1 MSTAKTVGT
10 QLVNLC
16 RQGKNIE
23 AIETLF
29 ADNVVSVEAAPAP
42 GFDQIV
48 EGKKNVLAKA
58 RFWTEN
64 SEVHSSEVVGPFP
77 HGDDKFSLIFRLD
90 ATMKL
95 TNQRNQLEEVAV
107 YHLEGGKIVREEFF
121 FDMAPPC

>member
-1 MSTAKTVGT
+1 MTTAKTVGT

-16 RQGKNIE
+16 REGKNLE
-23 AIETLF
+23 AIEKLY

-48 EGKKNVLAKA
+48 EGKQGVLAKA

-77 HGDDKFSLIFRLD
+77 HGDDKFSVIFRLD
-90 ATMKL
+90 ATMKPM
-95 TNQRNQLEEVAV
+95 NQRSQLEEIAV

-121 FDMAPPC
+121 FDAAPSC